1 MKSFIVA
8 HFRNGVII
16 ETKRKPKA
24 DIPQPLTLKVAGN
37 AVKRLN
43 KALAKPSFQDY
54 WAYLTIDQYAKARA
68 KEWASHRAT
77 VGNE

>member
-1 MKSFIVA
+1 MKSYVVV

-16 ETKRKPKA
+16 EYKRKPKA
-24 DIPQPLTLKVAGN
+24 DIPEPHTMKVAGN

-54 WAYLTIDQYAKARA
+54 WAYLTIAQFASIKA

-77 VGNE
+77 IGNE